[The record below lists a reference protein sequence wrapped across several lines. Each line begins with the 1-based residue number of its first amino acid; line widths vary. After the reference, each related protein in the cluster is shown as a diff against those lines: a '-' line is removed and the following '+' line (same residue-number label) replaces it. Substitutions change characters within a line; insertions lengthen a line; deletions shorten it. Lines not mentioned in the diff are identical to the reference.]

1 MVLKK
6 IKNKIKAFIKGKIG
20 KKNSKKKEAVLLF
33 CAHNDDHIIGA
44 GGTLAK
50 YAKEGIDVVT
60 VIFSYGESTHPWL
73 KDSEIIKK
81 RVAESRKADDIVG
94 GDKLYYFGL
103 KEGKFL
109 EEIEKKKIENK
120 IKRFINIVRPI
131 KIFTHSLDDFHP
143 DHKAVYETII
153 KIMDEIDYEC
163 DMYSFDIWNP
173 LNIRHRNKPKL
184 VVDISKTFK
193 QKIKA
198 IREHES
204 QWMALATMIPAVYI
218 RGLLNGLDKGVKYA
232 EVFVKLR

>member
-1 MVLKK
+1 LVLKK
-6 IKNKIKAFIKGKIG
+6 IKNKIKAFIKGKNG
-20 KKNSKKKEAVLLF
+20 KKSKKKDSVLLF

-44 GGTLAK
+44 GGTIAK

-60 VIFSYGESTHPWL
+60 VVFSYGESTHPWL
-73 KDSEIIKK
+73 KDSEIIKT
-81 RVAESRKADDIVG
+81 RVAESMKADNIIG

-109 EEIEKKKIENK
+109 EEIKKKKIETK

-143 DHKAVYETII
+143 DHKAVYDTII
-153 KIMDEIDYEC
+153 RIMDEIDYKC

-173 LNIRHRNKPKL
+173 LNVRHRNKPKL

-198 IREHES
+198 IKEHES

-232 EVFVKLR
+232 EVFIKLR